1 MSSRHARRQLAAGAT
16 DSRIAPSEDDTDD
29 DDAPAAAPAKN
40 AFDLL
45 GGDDSPPDDDSDEE
59 AEGAAP
65 APAPEPEILAPSAKD
80 RKAAKKQRQ
89 KASKKAAVAAAA
101 AAADEDEDAMLES
114 AARENAAGVETSRL
128 ASVWMVDGR
137 TLDAEAEQKK
147 LFGARAMRAAQ
158 AELRAEGRGRGHGAH
173 GGAGSH
179 APKPRR
185 VLLVAPQAT
194 WARPQGLLKQVQLGE
209 AAADGAVS
217 GPVQREYAFEW
228 SQRLQALTQ
237 EFWLLQQHSA
247 DPNLIIELLRHEPC
261 HVAALLQLQQVA
273 ASTGQ
278 AEMAS
283 DFLERA
289 VFTHEAAFHPTFAAA
304 WLRGEAAMSF
314 AHATNQP
321 FFRAVHK
328 LVVSLSARGCHGA
341 ALTAATLLLS
351 LERADDPTRLRLL
364 IDVLALRARQPK
376 RLLDLDACYGG
387 SARQLPGW
395 AFSVALAAWQLR
407 AAGGVEPAAGAA
419 AGAAASAAASA
430 GVGGGDESAE
440 ALLRRALLTFPAMLP
455 MALQA
460 CAASSSTATALSAR
474 WREALRVD
482 LAALE
487 AGPRANGSLVHLQTL
502 YWERAAPL
510 WSAAET
516 VAWLQAEASALLDAL
531 EGKPPAKV
539 AAAAAA
545 AKPTKSTKSG
555 PPPAAGAVVAAR
567 DEALELQRVCRQRVG
582 VWYPA
587 GGADAFR
594 GCEFSSLKDE
604 QVVIPEEEPAAAP
617 PPPQQQEQQQE
628 QQQQQQEDEE
638 GEWRRPDGGTS
649 AAARPDG
656 DAMMRPL
663 LEEADALTARVAE
676 LEGLLGPG
684 KTVPAALR
692 AMVAQRL
699 LTTNERLTQ
708 QMIKIDGVDAGD
720 DDALRAAKRELTRRM
735 DALCVRTAPLKSP
748 APAPANPAAADAAA
762 RERREREADRARQD
776 AEYQAS
782 LLADQQRDDLEGT
795 DAEG

>member
-1 MSSRHARRQLAAGAT
+1 MSSRHARRLATGPV
-16 DSRIAPSEDDTDD
+16 APSEDDTDD
-29 DDAPAAAPAKN
+29 EAAAAPAPAKN

-45 GGDDSPPDDDSDEE
+45 GGDDSPPDDDSDDE
-59 AEGAAP
+59 AESAAPTP
-65 APAPEPEILAPSAKD
+65 APAPEPPAPPAKD
-80 RKAAKKQRQ
+80 KKANKKQRQ
-89 KASKKAAVAAAA
+89 KVNKKAAAA
-101 AAADEDEDAMLES
+101 AATADEADEEEDEDAMLES
-114 AARENAAGVETSRL
+114 AARDNAAGVETSRL
-128 ASVWMVDGR
+128 ASVWVVDSR

-209 AAADGAVS
+209 AATDGAVS
-217 GPVQREYAFEW
+217 GPTQREYAFEW

-237 EFWLLQQHSA
+237 EFWVLQQHSA
-247 DPNLIIELLRHEPC
+247 DPNLMIELLRHEPC

-364 IDVLALRARQPK
+364 IDALALRARQPK

-407 AAGGVEPAAGAA
+407 TGGGGGGGGAEPAAA
-419 AGAAASAAASA
+419 AAASAAAN
-430 GVGGGDESAE
+430 GDAESAE

-455 MALQA
+455 TALQA
-460 CAASSSTATALSAR
+460 CAASSSSATALSAR

-487 AGPRANGSLVHLQTL
+487 AGPRANGSLVHLQAL

-516 VAWLQAEASALLDAL
+516 MAWLQAEAAALLDAL
-531 EGKPPAKV
+531 EGKPPAKAAAA

-545 AKPTKSTKSG
+545 AKPTKPTK
-555 PPPAAGAVVAAR
+555 AGAPSAAAAVAAAC
-567 DEALELQRVCRQRVG
+567 DEALELQRVCRQRAG

-587 GGADAFR
+587 GGADAYR

-604 QVVIPEEEPAAAP
+604 QVVIPEEEEPAAP
-617 PPPQQQEQQQE
+617 PPRQQPP
-628 QQQQQQEDEE
+628 QQQQQQQQDDDEEEDERQRRDE
-638 GEWRRPDGGTS
+638 GAS
-649 AAARPDG
+649 ASAQPGG
-656 DAMMRPL
+656 DAMLRPL
-663 LEEADALTARVAE
+663 LEEADALTERVAE

-684 KTVPAALR
+684 KMVPAALR

-735 DALCVRTAPLKSP
+735 DALCARTAPLKSP
-748 APAPANPAAADAAA
+748 APAPNPAAADAAA

-776 AEYQAS
+776 AAYQAS
-782 LLADQQRDDLEGT
+782 LLADQQRDELEGA